1 MLVIENVN
9 MERRVHGST
18 QL

>member
-1 MLVIENVN
+1 MLVIDNVN